1 MKNKSFKKNPPWA
14 STPEVRKFLSE
25 NFDSVFRKGRGKSFE
40 LELTPKRDKSPAR
53 ERVKRLK

>member
-1 MKNKSFKKNPPWA
+1 MKNKSFKKIPPWA
-14 STPEVRKFLSE
+14 STPEGRKFLSE

-40 LELTPKRDKSPAR
+40 LELTPKRDKSPDR